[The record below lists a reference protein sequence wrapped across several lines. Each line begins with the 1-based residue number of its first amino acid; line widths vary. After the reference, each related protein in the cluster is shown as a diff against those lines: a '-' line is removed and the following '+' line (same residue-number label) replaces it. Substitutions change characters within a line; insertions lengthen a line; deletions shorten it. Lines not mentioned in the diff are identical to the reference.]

1 MKFLRT
7 FNPRIDADAFIEAL
21 EQNWEWN
28 VILIKRHRI
37 KLVLPLFF
45 VCVSLWLLALML
57 YIIYVNIFESNK
69 MIYRALAT
77 FYLFTS
83 LSWTWFTIYLIF
95 SETVCQINS
104 KKKYYDSVEEMEP
117 KQRIFSLFLKRSFIV
132 FIVHLLFLIF
142 NWSVPFVSEN
152 LIWYSNLDT
161 PFLILFIDFLFLM
174 DVIMVLYW
182 LIDYEM
188 NFCICTKDAFELF
201 MQKWILYSDTLAIAN
216 SSISI
221 IKFSKSWL
229 MWAMFKYWT
238 LFFYTD
244 SWIDADWA
252 KNIEIQYIPDP
263 KHLAKKL
270 NSLMWK

>member
-1 MKFLRT
+1 MNFFLKYLVFLCLFRYLQMKFLRT

-142 NWSVPFVSEN
+142 NWSVP
-152 LIWYSNLDT
+152 LIFEFRYSFFDPVYWFSFFDGCYYGTLLADWLWNE
-161 PFLILFIDFLFLM
+161 FLY
-174 DVIMVLYW
+174 LYKGCFR
-182 LIDYEM
+182 IIYAKM
-188 NFCICTKDAFELF
+188 NFIFR
-201 MQKWILYSDTLAIAN
+201 Y
-216 SSISI
+216 IS
-221 IKFSKSWL
+221 
-229 MWAMFKYWT
+229 YC
-238 LFFYTD
+238 
-244 SWIDADWA
+244 
-252 KNIEIQYIPDP
+252 Q
-263 KHLAKKL
+263 
-270 NSLMWK
+270 